1 MRRIRLPFFNG
12 IKNFILSALVK
23 NGNVVCLLVDADI
36 PCAIHSLLKK
46 LNKLIVYFVNIFS
59 DFF

>member
-1 MRRIRLPFFNG
+1 MHRILLPFLQRHQEFHS
-12 IKNFILSALVK
+12 LCPVK
-23 NGNVVCLLVDADI
+23 NGNVVCLLVDTYLFGAV
-36 PCAIHSLLKK
+36 HSLLKK

>member
-1 MRRIRLPFFNG
+1 MPVFSSLFFNG

-23 NGNVVCLLVDADI
+23 NGNVVCLFVDTYLFGAV
-36 PCAIHSLLKK
+36 HSLLKK